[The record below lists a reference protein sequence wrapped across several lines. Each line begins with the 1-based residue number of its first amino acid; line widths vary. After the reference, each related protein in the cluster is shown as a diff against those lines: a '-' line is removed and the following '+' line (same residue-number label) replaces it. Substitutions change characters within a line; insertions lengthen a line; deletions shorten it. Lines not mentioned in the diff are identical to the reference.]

1 MSGPARSLAKEIA
14 GYIPLAA
21 DAAQRL
27 KPGGPVPIAGY
38 SLDRLAGLLP
48 SWREA
53 ALRCRRRADGQE
65 ARRILVFG
73 YLRWWLECSCAI
85 SLLLAAEGHRV
96 DLAFLPYRRWTER
109 MPRFDTQ
116 RQSIY
121 MRGVLAVL
129 EPVVGILPLQA
140 AMHQV
145 LASEL
150 ERALAR
156 LSRIDVQYT
165 EMRETLDLGPGGR
178 DKPLLR
184 LRLARN
190 RAAARAAQRLLRAQ
204 RYDAVVVPNGAILE
218 FGAVYHA
225 ARSLGLRVVTYEF
238 GEQRE
243 RVWLSQEA
251 EVMRLDMTPLWEV
264 RGQDPLTPAER
275 EAVRRLH
282 QARRGARLWAHFGR
296 QWQVGESSG
305 AQDARNQLG
314 LDAHRPV
321 VLLCTNVV
329 GDSLSLGREVFTDGM
344 AAWLALTVQ
353 YFASHPEAQLVVR
366 IHPGE
371 SYGTGHPSAEIVR
384 QAMPVLPDHVK
395 VVQPDSSINTY
406 DLIEL
411 AHFGLVYTSTSGLEM
426 AMSGVPVVVCG
437 ATHYRGKGFTYEPD
451 SERTYL
457 RLLDELLS
465 EPLGRR
471 LEEEIVE
478 KAWRYAHRF
487 FFEFPFPFPW
497 HIEHFWEDIA
507 ARPFEE
513 VVSEAARAS
522 YRPTLRAIA
531 GWPIDW
537 QERARESQHAMVE
550 VLAEGFR

>member
-1 MSGPARSLAKEIA
+1 MSSTARSLAKEIL
-14 GYIPLAA
+14 GCIPLAA
-21 DAAQRL
+21 DAAQKL
-27 KPGGPVPIAGY
+27 KPNGPVPISGY

-48 SWREA
+48 SWKEA
-53 ALRCRRRADGQE
+53 TLRFRRRVEGQE
-65 ARRILVFG
+65 PRRILVFG

-121 MRGVLAVL
+121 MRGVLAAL
-129 EPVVGILPLQA
+129 EPVVRILPLRA
-140 AMHQV
+140 GTDRV
-145 LASEL
+145 LKPEL
-150 ERALAR
+150 ERALER

-165 EMRETLDLGPGGR
+165 EMREKLDLGPTGR
-178 DKPLLR
+178 DTPLLR

-190 RAAARAAQRLLRAQ
+190 RAAARAAQRRLRAEP
-204 RYDAVVVPNGAILE
+204 YDTVVVPNGAILE

-251 EVMRLDMTPLWEV
+251 EVMRLDITPLWDV
-264 RGQDPLTPAER
+264 RGQDPLTPGEM

-282 QARRGARLWAHFGR
+282 RARRGARLWAHFGR

-305 AQDARNQLG
+305 AQNARSQLG
-314 LDAHRPV
+314 LDARHPV

-329 GDSLSLGREVFTDGM
+329 GDSLSLGRQVFTDGM

-353 YFASHPEAQLVVR
+353 YFASRPEAQLIVR

-384 QAMPVLPDHVK
+384 QAMPVLPAHVK
-395 VVQPDSSINTY
+395 VVPPDSAINTY

-411 AHFGLVYTSTSGLEM
+411 AHFGVVYTSTSGLEM

-437 ATHYRGKGFTYEPD
+437 ATHYRGKGFTYEPA
-451 SERTYL
+451 SERAYVS
-457 RLLDELLS
+457 LLDELLRQ
-465 EPLGRR
+465 PLGRR
-471 LEEEIVE
+471 LEKEIVE

-513 VVSEAARAS
+513 VVSEAGRAC
-522 YRPTLRAIA
+522 YRSTLDAIA

-537 QERARESQHAMVE
+537 RERARESQQATADVM
-550 VLAEGFR
+550 AEAFR

>member
-1 MSGPARSLAKEIA
+1 MSSTARSLAKEIL
-14 GYIPLAA
+14 GCIPLAA
-21 DAAQRL
+21 EAAQRL
-27 KPGGPVPIAGY
+27 KPNGPVPISGY
-38 SLDRLAGLLP
+38 SLDRLAGALP
-48 SWREA
+48 SWKEA
-53 ALRCRRRADGQE
+53 TLRVRRKLEGQQ
-65 ARRILVFG
+65 ARRVLVFG

-109 MPRFDTQ
+109 MPRFDAQ

-121 MRGVLAVL
+121 MRGVLAAL
-129 EPVVGILPLQA
+129 EPVVRILPLRPGIN
-140 AMHQV
+140 QV
-145 LASEL
+145 LAPDL
-150 ERALAR
+150 ERALER

-165 EMRETLDLGPGGR
+165 TMRERLDLGPGGR
-178 DKPLLR
+178 DTPLLR
-184 LRLARN
+184 LRQARN
-190 RAAARAAQRLLRAQ
+190 RAAARAVQRLLRAEP
-204 RYDAVVVPNGAILE
+204 YDTVIVPNGAILE
-218 FGAVYHA
+218 FGAAYQA
-225 ARSLGLRVVTYEF
+225 ARSLGQRVVTYEF

-251 EVMRLDMTPLWEV
+251 EVMRLDTAPLWEV

-282 QARRGARLWAHFGR
+282 QARRGARLWGHFGR

-305 AQDARNQLG
+305 AQSARTQLG
-314 LDAHRPV
+314 LDTQRPV
-321 VLLCTNVV
+321 VLLCTNVI

-344 AAWLALTVQ
+344 AAWLTLTVQ
-353 YFASHPEAQLVVR
+353 HFARRPEAQLVVR
-366 IHPGE
+366 VHPGE

-384 QAMPVLPDHVK
+384 QAVPVLPGHVK
-395 VVQPDSSINTY
+395 VVPPDSAINTY

-451 SERTYL
+451 SEAAYL
-457 RLLDELLS
+457 RLLDELLRQ
-465 EPLGRR
+465 PLGRR
-471 LEEEIVE
+471 LEKDIVE
-478 KAWRYAHRF
+478 NAWRYAHRF

-507 ARPFEE
+507 ARPLEE
-513 VVSEAARAS
+513 VVSEEARAG
-522 YRPTLRAIA
+522 YRSTLEALA

-537 QERARESQHAMVE
+537 GQRARESERATAHVMAE
-550 VLAEGFR
+550 VFR